1 MNMRIRT
8 ALLATAVGVA
18 GFGSL
23 SPALAAP
30 KKPVTKEYT
39 ATAPVPDPANYALGN
54 CDGSVPQSKF
64 EETFKAPFTGKLA
77 VRMDGFQGDWDLGL
91 FQDGALAADSAQDV
105 SEPVDTPESIEGF
118 KLKKGEEVVIRS
130 CNFSGGPTA
139 HMKYTFK

>member
-1 MNMRIRT
+1 MRIRT

-18 GFGSL
+18 CLGSL
-23 SPALAAP
+23 SPALAGP
-30 KKPVTKEYT
+30 KKAVTKEYT
-39 ATAPVPDPANYALGN
+39 ASAPVPDPGNYALGN
-54 CDGSVPQSKF
+54 CDGSVPMSKY
-64 EETFKAPFTGKLA
+64 EETFKAPFTGRLE
-77 VRMDGFQGDWDLGL
+77 VWMDGFQGDWDLGL

-105 SEPVDTPESIEGF
+105 SQPIDTPEHIDGF